1 MPSVDVVGSGSSTRM
16 FTFNEDFEPNN
27 VAIYNIGQPDGNIAT
42 SWNTSPS
49 GVFQVNS
56 LMLNGNSQVVGD
68 NKGGVWVSQR
78 RVKDQNLATT
88 PSLIHVNEAGNI
100 NFNSG
105 NDLPSLNGSPQAGF
119 AVNRD
124 NTLLAIGDGDQNVQV
139 YDITWNGSLP
149 VLRPKTSFAGGVGD
163 VQQMS
168 FDYAGNLVVG
178 GTSVK
183 IYSIPLDDN
192 VCTTPAKKS
201 KKSHS
206 AAKPGFLKKIFSKF

>member
-1 MPSVDVVGSGSSTRM
+1 M
-16 FTFNEDFEPNN
+16 
-27 VAIYNIGQPDGNIAT
+27 
-42 SWNTSPS
+42 
-49 GVFQVNS
+49 
-56 LMLNGNSQVVGD
+56 
-68 NKGGVWVSQR
+68 
-78 RVKDQNLATT
+78 
-88 PSLIHVNEAGNI
+88 
-100 NFNSG
+100 
-105 NDLPSLNGSPQAGF
+105 
-119 AVNRD
+119 NRD

-201 KKSHS
+201 LTITKQSNT
-206 AAKPGFLKKIFSKF
+206 PPVYVILKDIDIYSDTLNIQLTSNWMRSVCNRTQCRHVECFMLP